1 MAAELGSYKQA
12 HTSSA
17 PLTLGNSRVVEGP
30 APLKELGSRAQACV
44 EVSPTISSRDWVV
57 EGPCHDCYPNHIA
70 PALMDLPAGG
80 EPTGR
85 RAHVAI
91 SGLSPAG
98 SRVAKTWPPGG
109 AIMRAPTPG
118 LAPGWDPGNA
128 NPGYPLCR
136 LGASS
141 FPHHR
146 ATLRLSE
153 KFILLLIL
161 SAFITLCFG
170 AFFFLPDNSKHKR
183 FDLGLEDVLIPHI
196 DSPKAGKHASGQVVI
211 HGQGGHDE
219 HRHREEEESL
229 RDKIRAD
236 HERALQEAKEKLRKS
251 REELQAEIQTEKSK
265 VMEDLKKKDA
275 GPKPLPPVP
284 MPKVV
289 GVSDGE
295 PQEPDV
301 KEKRDKI
308 RELGHLPGPRRE
320 RQREKDGG
328 GCGHSSSH
336 GDFTSS
342 NVVFLLSFLFCF
354 CQMMKHA
361 WDSYRQYGWGHNELK
376 PLAKKGHSTNIFGN
390 SQLGATIVDALDTLY
405 IMGLHEEFKDGQEW
419 IEQNLDFSVNAE
431 VSVFEVN
438 IRFIGGLLAAYYLSG
453 QEACQ
458 PRQPHNIQRFEVL
471 RADLIHP
478 RRLATEE
485 LTNYLSDFGL
495 GDGRVHLRV
504 PILCFL
510 IGRQVGGIEE
520 ILEVFLPPSP
530 TMSSVEDSFF
540 SLTAIPY
547 FRCPPPGSGIATT
560 TGTRDLA
567 SVHNFELRQRADNGG
582 REHGPLGLNVP
593 SLPRNLH
600 KQQQETYPQPEG
612 AGKRPSAF
620 TTGGELQHVAA
631 ELGSYEQAHTSSP
644 PLTLGNSRV
653 VEGPA
658 PLKELGSRAQAMRG
672 EFCSRDW
679 VVEAPCHD
687 CYPNHIAPAPH
698 GPSCRVVSL
707 LEGGPTSP
715 FRAEPGR
722 VPWAKTRPPGARL
735 RAPTPGLAPGWGP
748 CNANPGDVDVFKLKA
763 VQLAEKLLPAFN
775 TPTGI
780 PWAMVNLKSG
790 VGRNW
795 GWASAGSSILAE
807 FGTLH
812 MEFVHLTY
820 LTGNPAYYQKVMHI
834 RKLLAKMDRPNGL
847 YPNYLNPRTGRWGQ
861 HHTSVGGLGDSF
873 YEYLLKAWLMSDKT
887 DTEARKTYDDAIE
900 ECQQSRCCRANA
912 EGCHRAPPD
921 NRKSNGGLTSFIG
934 EWKNG
939 HLERK
944 MGHLACFAGRHVR
957 VGRRRLARTTKPGT
971 TCSWGRRLHTPATN
985 PTTGRKLQGCFDKG
999 ERLPW
1004 QQMKMERGRER
1015 EVSGEVAEFDS
1026 NVLKLGPE
1034 AFKFDSGLEAVAVRQ
1049 NEKYYILRPEVIETY
1064 WYMWRFTHDPK
1075 YRQWGWEAA
1084 QAIDKY
1090 CRVSGGFSGVKDVYS
1105 SNPTYD
1111 DVQQSFFL
1119 AETLKYLY
1127 LLFSSD
1133 DLMPLESWVFNTEA
1147 HPLPVLHLGN
1157 ITLPGSEPA
1166 QR

>member
-1 MAAELGSYKQA
+1 FFKRSKHDDAGS
-12 HTSSA
+12 
-17 PLTLGNSRVVEGP
+17 P
-30 APLKELGSRAQACV
+30 ATV
-44 EVSPTISSRDWVV
+44 
-57 EGPCHDCYPNHIA
+57 
-70 PALMDLPAGG
+70 
-80 EPTGR
+80 GR
-85 RAHVAI
+85 RI
-91 SGLSPAG
+91 PTLS
-98 SRVAKTWPPGG
+98 
-109 AIMRAPTPG
+109 
-118 LAPGWDPGNA
+118 
-128 NPGYPLCR
+128 
-136 LGASS
+136 
-141 FPHHR
+141 
-146 ATLRLSE
+146 LSE

-183 FDLGLEDVLIPHI
+183 FDLGLEGRAHPSHR
-196 DSPKAGKHASGQVVI
+196 HT
-211 HGQGGHDE
+211 QGGEACLGTGDHTWTGGDTMSTDTGKDQA
-219 HRHREEEESL
+219 EEEESL

-251 REELQAEIQTEKSK
+251 REELQAEIQTEKNK
-265 VMEDLKKKDA
+265 VMEDLKKKDP

-295 PQEPDV
+295 PPEPDV

-308 RELGHLPGPRRE
+308 RE
-320 RQREKDGG
+320 
-328 GCGHSSSH
+328 
-336 GDFTSS
+336 
-342 NVVFLLSFLFCF
+342 
-354 CQMMKHA
+354 MMKHA

-390 SQLGATIVDALDTLY
+390 SQLGASIVDALDTLY

-419 IEQNLDFSVNAE
+419 IEQNLDFGVNAE

-453 QEACQ
+453 QE
-458 PRQPHNIQRFEVL
+458 
-471 RADLIHP
+471 
-478 RRLATEE
+478 
-485 LTNYLSDFGL
+485 
-495 GDGRVHLRV
+495 
-504 PILCFL
+504 
-510 IGRQVGGIEE
+510 
-520 ILEVFLPPSP
+520 
-530 TMSSVEDSFF
+530 
-540 SLTAIPY
+540 
-547 FRCPPPGSGIATT
+547 
-560 TGTRDLA
+560 
-567 SVHNFELRQRADNGG
+567 
-582 REHGPLGLNVP
+582 
-593 SLPRNLH
+593 
-600 KQQQETYPQPEG
+600 
-612 AGKRPSAF
+612 
-620 TTGGELQHVAA
+620 
-631 ELGSYEQAHTSSP
+631 
-644 PLTLGNSRV
+644 
-653 VEGPA
+653 
-658 PLKELGSRAQAMRG
+658 
-672 EFCSRDW
+672 
-679 VVEAPCHD
+679 
-687 CYPNHIAPAPH
+687 
-698 GPSCRVVSL
+698 
-707 LEGGPTSP
+707 
-715 FRAEPGR
+715 
-722 VPWAKTRPPGARL
+722 
-735 RAPTPGLAPGWGP
+735 
-748 CNANPGDVDVFKLKA
+748 VFKLKA

-887 DTEARKTYDDAIE
+887 DSEARKTYDDAIE
-900 ECQQSRCCRANA
+900 AIER
-912 EGCHRAPPD
+912 HLI
-921 NRKSNGGLTSFIG
+921 RKSNGGLTFIG

-944 MGHLACFAGRHVR
+944 MGHLACFAGGMFALGADGSPDDKAGHYLQL
-957 VGRRRLARTTKPGT
+957 GAEIAHTCHESYDRT
-971 TCSWGRRLHTPATN
+971 
-985 PTTGRKLQGCFDKG
+985 
-999 ERLPW
+999 
-1004 QQMKMERGRER
+1004 
-1015 EVSGEVAEFDS
+1015 
-1026 NVLKLGPE
+1026 VLKLGPE

>member
-1 MAAELGSYKQA
+1 L
-12 HTSSA
+12 
-17 PLTLGNSRVVEGP
+17 PVI
-30 APLKELGSRAQACV
+30 
-44 EVSPTISSRDWVV
+44 PT
-57 EGPCHDCYPNHIA
+57 
-70 PALMDLPAGG
+70 
-80 EPTGR
+80 
-85 RAHVAI
+85 
-91 SGLSPAG
+91 LSP
-98 SRVAKTWPPGG
+98 
-109 AIMRAPTPG
+109 
-118 LAPGWDPGNA
+118 
-128 NPGYPLCR
+128 
-136 LGASS
+136 GASS

-183 FDLGLEDVLIPHI
+183 FDFGLEDVLIPHI
-196 DSPKAGKHASGQVVI
+196 ESEKEARHSSRQVI
-211 HGQGGHDE
+211 HG
-219 HRHREEEESL
+219 ESL

-251 REELQAEIQTEKSK
+251 KEELKAEIQTEKTK
-265 VMEDLKKKDA
+265 VVEDLKKKD

-284 MPKVV
+284 MPKLV
-289 GVSDGE
+289 GVSDGD
-295 PQEPDV
+295 PGDSDT

-308 RELGHLPGPRRE
+308 RE
-320 RQREKDGG
+320 
-328 GCGHSSSH
+328 
-336 GDFTSS
+336 
-342 NVVFLLSFLFCF
+342 
-354 CQMMKHA
+354 MMKHA

-376 PLAKKGHSTNIFGN
+376 PIAKKGHSTNIFGN
-390 SQLGATIVDALDTLY
+390 SQMGATIVDALDTLY
-405 IMGLHEEFKDGQEW
+405 IMGLHDEFKDGQEW

-453 QEACQ
+453 QE
-458 PRQPHNIQRFEVL
+458 
-471 RADLIHP
+471 
-478 RRLATEE
+478 
-485 LTNYLSDFGL
+485 
-495 GDGRVHLRV
+495 
-504 PILCFL
+504 
-510 IGRQVGGIEE
+510 
-520 ILEVFLPPSP
+520 
-530 TMSSVEDSFF
+530 
-540 SLTAIPY
+540 
-547 FRCPPPGSGIATT
+547 
-560 TGTRDLA
+560 
-567 SVHNFELRQRADNGG
+567 
-582 REHGPLGLNVP
+582 
-593 SLPRNLH
+593 
-600 KQQQETYPQPEG
+600 
-612 AGKRPSAF
+612 
-620 TTGGELQHVAA
+620 
-631 ELGSYEQAHTSSP
+631 
-644 PLTLGNSRV
+644 
-653 VEGPA
+653 
-658 PLKELGSRAQAMRG
+658 
-672 EFCSRDW
+672 
-679 VVEAPCHD
+679 
-687 CYPNHIAPAPH
+687 
-698 GPSCRVVSL
+698 
-707 LEGGPTSP
+707 
-715 FRAEPGR
+715 
-722 VPWAKTRPPGARL
+722 
-735 RAPTPGLAPGWGP
+735 
-748 CNANPGDVDVFKLKA
+748 VFKVKA

-900 ECQQSRCCRANA
+900 AIER
-912 EGCHRAPPD
+912 HLI
-921 NRKSNGGLTSFIG
+921 RKSNGGLTFIG

-944 MGHLACFAGRHVR
+944 MGHLTCFAGGMFALGADGSPDDKAGHYLQL
-957 VGRRRLARTTKPGT
+957 GAEIAHTCHESYDRT
-971 TCSWGRRLHTPATN
+971 
-985 PTTGRKLQGCFDKG
+985 
-999 ERLPW
+999 
-1004 QQMKMERGRER
+1004 
-1015 EVSGEVAEFDS
+1015 
-1026 NVLKLGPE
+1026 VLKLGPE

-1075 YRQWGWEAA
+1075 YRQWGWEAV

-1133 DLMPLESWVFNTEA
+1133 ELLPLENWVFNTEA

-1157 ITLPGSEPA
+1157 ITLPGSET

>member
-1 MAAELGSYKQA
+1 M
-12 HTSSA
+12 T
-17 PLTLGNSRVVEGP
+17 T
-30 APLKELGSRAQACV
+30 
-44 EVSPTISSRDWVV
+44 
-57 EGPCHDCYPNHIA
+57 
-70 PALMDLPAGG
+70 PALLPLS
-80 EPTGR
+80 GR
-85 RAHVAI
+85 RI
-91 SGLSPAG
+91 PTLSP
-98 SRVAKTWPPGG
+98 G
-109 AIMRAPTPG
+109 AA
-118 LAPGWDPGNA
+118 
-128 NPGYPLCR
+128 
-136 LGASS
+136 S

-196 DSPKAGKHASGQVVI
+196 DSPKEGKHDPLPVLR
-211 HGQGGHDE
+211 QGGGGE
-219 HRHREEEESL
+219 PAGN
-229 RDKIRAD
+229 KIRAD

-251 REELQAEIQTEKSK
+251 ARSCRRRSRRRRTKR
-265 VMEDLKKKDA
+265 
-275 GPKPLPPVP
+275 GPKPLTPRAHAQSVWA
-284 MPKVV
+284 VN
-289 GVSDGE
+289 DGE
-295 PQEPDV
+295 PPEPDA

-308 RELGHLPGPRRE
+308 RE
-320 RQREKDGG
+320 
-328 GCGHSSSH
+328 
-336 GDFTSS
+336 
-342 NVVFLLSFLFCF
+342 
-354 CQMMKHA
+354 MMKHA

-405 IMGLHEEFKDGQEW
+405 IMGLHDEFKDGQEW
-419 IEQNLDFSVNAE
+419 IEQNLDFGVNAE

-453 QEACQ
+453 QE
-458 PRQPHNIQRFEVL
+458 
-471 RADLIHP
+471 
-478 RRLATEE
+478 
-485 LTNYLSDFGL
+485 
-495 GDGRVHLRV
+495 
-504 PILCFL
+504 
-510 IGRQVGGIEE
+510 
-520 ILEVFLPPSP
+520 
-530 TMSSVEDSFF
+530 
-540 SLTAIPY
+540 
-547 FRCPPPGSGIATT
+547 
-560 TGTRDLA
+560 
-567 SVHNFELRQRADNGG
+567 
-582 REHGPLGLNVP
+582 
-593 SLPRNLH
+593 
-600 KQQQETYPQPEG
+600 
-612 AGKRPSAF
+612 
-620 TTGGELQHVAA
+620 
-631 ELGSYEQAHTSSP
+631 
-644 PLTLGNSRV
+644 
-653 VEGPA
+653 
-658 PLKELGSRAQAMRG
+658 
-672 EFCSRDW
+672 
-679 VVEAPCHD
+679 
-687 CYPNHIAPAPH
+687 
-698 GPSCRVVSL
+698 
-707 LEGGPTSP
+707 
-715 FRAEPGR
+715 
-722 VPWAKTRPPGARL
+722 
-735 RAPTPGLAPGWGP
+735 
-748 CNANPGDVDVFKLKA
+748 VFKLKA

-900 ECQQSRCCRANA
+900 AIER
-912 EGCHRAPPD
+912 HLI
-921 NRKSNGGLTSFIG
+921 RKSNGGLTFIG

-944 MGHLACFAGRHVR
+944 MGHLACFAGGMFALGADGSPDDKAGHY
-957 VGRRRLARTTKPGT
+957 
-971 TCSWGRRLHTPATN
+971 
-985 PTTGRKLQGCFDKG
+985 LQLG
-999 ERLPW
+999 
-1004 QQMKMERGRER
+1004 
-1015 EVSGEVAEFDS
+1015 AEI
-1026 NVLKLGPE
+1026 LGPE

-1133 DLMPLESWVFNTEA
+1133 DLMPFESWVFNTEA

-1157 ITLPGSEPA
+1157 FTLPGSEPA

>member
-1 MAAELGSYKQA
+1 LLS
-12 HTSSA
+12 TLSSF
-17 PLTLGNSRVVEGP
+17 PQSNMT
-30 APLKELGSRAQACV
+30 
-44 EVSPTISSRDWVV
+44 T
-57 EGPCHDCYPNHIA
+57 
-70 PALMDLPAGG
+70 PALLPLS
-80 EPTGR
+80 GR
-85 RAHVAI
+85 RI
-91 SGLSPAG
+91 PTLSP
-98 SRVAKTWPPGG
+98 G
-109 AIMRAPTPG
+109 AA
-118 LAPGWDPGNA
+118 
-128 NPGYPLCR
+128 
-136 LGASS
+136 S

-170 AFFFLPDNSKHKR
+170 AFFFLPDNSKHKLSHSAPSPPDHKPQR
-183 FDLGLEDVLIPHI
+183 GRDLM
-196 DSPKAGKHASGQVVI
+196 
-211 HGQGGHDE
+211 
-219 HRHREEEESL
+219 EEEESL
-229 RDKIRAD
+229 RDKIRVD

-251 REELQAEIQTEKSK
+251 RDELRAEIQTEKSK
-265 VMEDLKKKDA
+265 VVEDLKKKKEV
-275 GPKPLPPVP
+275 PKPLPPVP

-289 GVSDGE
+289 GVNDGD
-295 PQEPDV
+295 PVEPDV

-308 RELGHLPGPRRE
+308 RE
-320 RQREKDGG
+320 
-328 GCGHSSSH
+328 
-336 GDFTSS
+336 
-342 NVVFLLSFLFCF
+342 
-354 CQMMKHA
+354 MMKHA

-390 SQLGATIVDALDTLY
+390 SQMGATIVDALDSLY
-405 IMGLHEEFKDGQEW
+405 MMGLHDEFKDGQEW

-453 QEACQ
+453 QE
-458 PRQPHNIQRFEVL
+458 
-471 RADLIHP
+471 
-478 RRLATEE
+478 
-485 LTNYLSDFGL
+485 
-495 GDGRVHLRV
+495 
-504 PILCFL
+504 
-510 IGRQVGGIEE
+510 
-520 ILEVFLPPSP
+520 
-530 TMSSVEDSFF
+530 
-540 SLTAIPY
+540 
-547 FRCPPPGSGIATT
+547 
-560 TGTRDLA
+560 
-567 SVHNFELRQRADNGG
+567 
-582 REHGPLGLNVP
+582 
-593 SLPRNLH
+593 
-600 KQQQETYPQPEG
+600 
-612 AGKRPSAF
+612 
-620 TTGGELQHVAA
+620 
-631 ELGSYEQAHTSSP
+631 
-644 PLTLGNSRV
+644 
-653 VEGPA
+653 
-658 PLKELGSRAQAMRG
+658 
-672 EFCSRDW
+672 
-679 VVEAPCHD
+679 
-687 CYPNHIAPAPH
+687 
-698 GPSCRVVSL
+698 
-707 LEGGPTSP
+707 
-715 FRAEPGR
+715 
-722 VPWAKTRPPGARL
+722 
-735 RAPTPGLAPGWGP
+735 
-748 CNANPGDVDVFKLKA
+748 VFKVKA

-900 ECQQSRCCRANA
+900 AIER
-912 EGCHRAPPD
+912 HLI
-921 NRKSNGGLTSFIG
+921 RKSNGGLTFIG

-944 MGHLACFAGRHVR
+944 MGHLTCFAGGMFALGADGSPDAKAGHYLQL
-957 VGRRRLARTTKPGT
+957 GAEIAHTCHESYDRT
-971 TCSWGRRLHTPATN
+971 
-985 PTTGRKLQGCFDKG
+985 
-999 ERLPW
+999 
-1004 QQMKMERGRER
+1004 
-1015 EVSGEVAEFDS
+1015 
-1026 NVLKLGPE
+1026 VLKLGPE

-1147 HPLPVLHLGN
+1147 HPLPVLHLAN
-1157 ITLPGSEPA
+1157 LTLPGSQA

>member
-1 MAAELGSYKQA
+1 MMVSDIAQPPD
-12 HTSSA
+12 T
-17 PLTLGNSRVVEGP
+17 LT
-30 APLKELGSRAQACV
+30 
-44 EVSPTISSRDWVV
+44 
-57 EGPCHDCYPNHIA
+57 
-70 PALMDLPAGG
+70 
-80 EPTGR
+80 
-85 RAHVAI
+85 
-91 SGLSPAG
+91 
-98 SRVAKTWPPGG
+98 
-109 AIMRAPTPG
+109 
-118 LAPGWDPGNA
+118 
-128 NPGYPLCR
+128 
-136 LGASS
+136 
-141 FPHHR
+141 
-146 ATLRLSE
+146 TLRLSE

-196 DSPKAGKHASGQVVI
+196 DSPKEGKHASGQVVI

-219 HRHREEEESL
+219 ERNYAILNLIILRSPSIHNVEMKSNKFVDLWLRRYTVNFGSL
-229 RDKIRAD
+229 C
-236 HERALQEAKEKLRKS
+236 KL
-251 REELQAEIQTEKSK
+251 LC
-265 VMEDLKKKDA
+265 L
-275 GPKPLPPVP
+275 
-284 MPKVV
+284 
-289 GVSDGE
+289 
-295 PQEPDV
+295 
-301 KEKRDKI
+301 
-308 RELGHLPGPRRE
+308 
-320 RQREKDGG
+320 
-328 GCGHSSSH
+328 
-336 GDFTSS
+336 
-342 NVVFLLSFLFCF
+342 VFRFMFF
-354 CQMMKHA
+354 QMMKHA

-405 IMGLHEEFKDGQEW
+405 IMGLHEEFRDGQEW
-419 IEQNLDFSVNAE
+419 IEQNLDFGNAE

-453 QEACQ
+453 QE
-458 PRQPHNIQRFEVL
+458 
-471 RADLIHP
+471 
-478 RRLATEE
+478 
-485 LTNYLSDFGL
+485 
-495 GDGRVHLRV
+495 
-504 PILCFL
+504 
-510 IGRQVGGIEE
+510 
-520 ILEVFLPPSP
+520 
-530 TMSSVEDSFF
+530 
-540 SLTAIPY
+540 
-547 FRCPPPGSGIATT
+547 
-560 TGTRDLA
+560 
-567 SVHNFELRQRADNGG
+567 
-582 REHGPLGLNVP
+582 
-593 SLPRNLH
+593 
-600 KQQQETYPQPEG
+600 
-612 AGKRPSAF
+612 
-620 TTGGELQHVAA
+620 
-631 ELGSYEQAHTSSP
+631 
-644 PLTLGNSRV
+644 
-653 VEGPA
+653 
-658 PLKELGSRAQAMRG
+658 
-672 EFCSRDW
+672 
-679 VVEAPCHD
+679 
-687 CYPNHIAPAPH
+687 
-698 GPSCRVVSL
+698 
-707 LEGGPTSP
+707 
-715 FRAEPGR
+715 
-722 VPWAKTRPPGARL
+722 
-735 RAPTPGLAPGWGP
+735 
-748 CNANPGDVDVFKLKA
+748 VFKLKA

-900 ECQQSRCCRANA
+900 AIER
-912 EGCHRAPPD
+912 HLI
-921 NRKSNGGLTSFIG
+921 RKSNGGLTFIG

-944 MGHLACFAGRHVR
+944 MGHLACFAGGMFALGADGSPDDKAGHYLQL
-957 VGRRRLARTTKPGT
+957 GAEIAHTCHESYDRT
-971 TCSWGRRLHTPATN
+971 
-985 PTTGRKLQGCFDKG
+985 
-999 ERLPW
+999 
-1004 QQMKMERGRER
+1004 
-1015 EVSGEVAEFDS
+1015 
-1026 NVLKLGPE
+1026 VLKLGPE

>member
-1 MAAELGSYKQA
+1 EQVES
-12 HTSSA
+12 
-17 PLTLGNSRVVEGP
+17 VVIYWTTP
-30 APLKELGSRAQACV
+30 FL
-44 EVSPTISSRDWVV
+44 RD
-57 EGPCHDCYPNHIA
+57 
-70 PALMDLPAGG
+70 
-80 EPTGR
+80 
-85 RAHVAI
+85 
-91 SGLSPAG
+91 
-98 SRVAKTWPPGG
+98 K
-109 AIMRAPTPG
+109 
-118 LAPGWDPGNA
+118 
-128 NPGYPLCR
+128 
-136 LGASS
+136 
-141 FPHHR
+141 

-183 FDLGLEDVLIPHI
+183 FDFGLEDVLIPHI
-196 DSPKAGKHASGQVVI
+196 DSEKEA
-211 HGQGGHDE
+211 
-219 HRHREEEESL
+219 SL

-251 REELQAEIQTEKSK
+251 KEELKAEIQTEKTK
-265 VMEDLKKKDA
+265 VVEDLKKKD

-284 MPKVV
+284 MPKLV
-289 GVSDGE
+289 GVKDGD
-295 PQEPDV
+295 PGDPDT

-308 RELGHLPGPRRE
+308 RE
-320 RQREKDGG
+320 
-328 GCGHSSSH
+328 
-336 GDFTSS
+336 
-342 NVVFLLSFLFCF
+342 
-354 CQMMKHA
+354 MMKHA

-376 PLAKKGHSTNIFGN
+376 PIAKKGHSTNIFGN
-390 SQLGATIVDALDTLY
+390 SQMGATIVDALDTLY
-405 IMGLHEEFKDGQEW
+405 IMGLHDEFKDGQEW
-419 IEQNLDFSVNAE
+419 IKQNLDFSVNAE

-453 QEACQ
+453 QE
-458 PRQPHNIQRFEVL
+458 
-471 RADLIHP
+471 
-478 RRLATEE
+478 
-485 LTNYLSDFGL
+485 
-495 GDGRVHLRV
+495 
-504 PILCFL
+504 
-510 IGRQVGGIEE
+510 
-520 ILEVFLPPSP
+520 
-530 TMSSVEDSFF
+530 
-540 SLTAIPY
+540 
-547 FRCPPPGSGIATT
+547 
-560 TGTRDLA
+560 
-567 SVHNFELRQRADNGG
+567 
-582 REHGPLGLNVP
+582 
-593 SLPRNLH
+593 
-600 KQQQETYPQPEG
+600 
-612 AGKRPSAF
+612 
-620 TTGGELQHVAA
+620 
-631 ELGSYEQAHTSSP
+631 
-644 PLTLGNSRV
+644 
-653 VEGPA
+653 
-658 PLKELGSRAQAMRG
+658 
-672 EFCSRDW
+672 
-679 VVEAPCHD
+679 
-687 CYPNHIAPAPH
+687 
-698 GPSCRVVSL
+698 
-707 LEGGPTSP
+707 
-715 FRAEPGR
+715 
-722 VPWAKTRPPGARL
+722 
-735 RAPTPGLAPGWGP
+735 
-748 CNANPGDVDVFKLKA
+748 VFKVKA

-900 ECQQSRCCRANA
+900 AIER
-912 EGCHRAPPD
+912 HLI
-921 NRKSNGGLTSFIG
+921 RKSNGGLTFIG

-944 MGHLACFAGRHVR
+944 MGHLTCFAGGMFALGADGSPDDKAGHYLQL
-957 VGRRRLARTTKPGT
+957 GAEIAHTCHESYDRT
-971 TCSWGRRLHTPATN
+971 
-985 PTTGRKLQGCFDKG
+985 
-999 ERLPW
+999 
-1004 QQMKMERGRER
+1004 
-1015 EVSGEVAEFDS
+1015 
-1026 NVLKLGPE
+1026 VLKLGPE

-1133 DLMPLESWVFNTEA
+1133 ELLPLENWVFNTEA
-1147 HPLPVLHLGN
+1147 HPLPVLVNQHLK
-1157 ITLPGSEPA
+1157 
-1166 QR
+1166 

>member
-1 MAAELGSYKQA
+1 MLV
-12 HTSSA
+12 
-17 PLTLGNSRVVEGP
+17 NSP
-30 APLKELGSRAQACV
+30 Q
-44 EVSPTISSRDWVV
+44 
-57 EGPCHDCYPNHIA
+57 
-70 PALMDLPAGG
+70 
-80 EPTGR
+80 
-85 RAHVAI
+85 
-91 SGLSPAG
+91 
-98 SRVAKTWPPGG
+98 
-109 AIMRAPTPG
+109 
-118 LAPGWDPGNA
+118 
-128 NPGYPLCR
+128 
-136 LGASS
+136 
-141 FPHHR
+141 

-196 DSPKAGKHASGQVVI
+196 DAPKEGKHARGTQTAAPRP
-211 HGQGGHDE
+211 HAQGGGRQRRGAGRSRRQGETSVEIIQLRCFFWPNSLSTNSDFKNKSYE
-219 HRHREEEESL
+219 LIHRL
-229 RDKIRAD
+229 FLFRDFI
-236 HERALQEAKEKLRKS
+236 S
-251 REELQAEIQTEKSK
+251 SEIQW
-265 VMEDLKKKDA
+265 L
-275 GPKPLPPVP
+275 L
-284 MPKVV
+284 
-289 GVSDGE
+289 
-295 PQEPDV
+295 
-301 KEKRDKI
+301 
-308 RELGHLPGPRRE
+308 
-320 RQREKDGG
+320 
-328 GCGHSSSH
+328 
-336 GDFTSS
+336 F
-342 NVVFLLSFLFCF
+342 VF
-354 CQMMKHA
+354 QMMKHA

-390 SQLGATIVDALDTLY
+390 SQLGASIVDALDTLY

-419 IEQNLDFSVNAE
+419 IDQNLDFSVNAE

-453 QEACQ
+453 QEM
-458 PRQPHNIQRFEVL
+458 F
-471 RADLIHP
+471 
-478 RRLATEE
+478 
-485 LTNYLSDFGL
+485 
-495 GDGRVHLRV
+495 
-504 PILCFL
+504 
-510 IGRQVGGIEE
+510 
-520 ILEVFLPPSP
+520 
-530 TMSSVEDSFF
+530 
-540 SLTAIPY
+540 
-547 FRCPPPGSGIATT
+547 
-560 TGTRDLA
+560 
-567 SVHNFELRQRADNGG
+567 
-582 REHGPLGLNVP
+582 
-593 SLPRNLH
+593 
-600 KQQQETYPQPEG
+600 KQ
-612 AGKRPSAF
+612 
-620 TTGGELQHVAA
+620 
-631 ELGSYEQAHTSSP
+631 
-644 PLTLGNSRV
+644 
-653 VEGPA
+653 
-658 PLKELGSRAQAMRG
+658 
-672 EFCSRDW
+672 
-679 VVEAPCHD
+679 
-687 CYPNHIAPAPH
+687 
-698 GPSCRVVSL
+698 
-707 LEGGPTSP
+707 
-715 FRAEPGR
+715 
-722 VPWAKTRPPGARL
+722 
-735 RAPTPGLAPGWGP
+735 
-748 CNANPGDVDVFKLKA
+748 KA

-887 DTEARKTYDDAIE
+887 DTEARKTYDDAMEAIE
-900 ECQQSRCCRANA
+900 R
-912 EGCHRAPPD
+912 HLI
-921 NRKSNGGLTSFIG
+921 RKSNGGLTFIG

-944 MGHLACFAGRHVR
+944 MGHLACFAGGMFALGADGSPDDKAGHYLQL
-957 VGRRRLARTTKPGT
+957 GAEIAHTCHESYDRT
-971 TCSWGRRLHTPATN
+971 
-985 PTTGRKLQGCFDKG
+985 
-999 ERLPW
+999 
-1004 QQMKMERGRER
+1004 
-1015 EVSGEVAEFDS
+1015 
-1026 NVLKLGPE
+1026 VLKLGPE

-1147 HPLPVLHLGN
+1147 HPLPVLHLAN

-1166 QR
+1166 QL

>member
-1 MAAELGSYKQA
+1 M
-12 HTSSA
+12 T
-17 PLTLGNSRVVEGP
+17 T
-30 APLKELGSRAQACV
+30 
-44 EVSPTISSRDWVV
+44 
-57 EGPCHDCYPNHIA
+57 
-70 PALMDLPAGG
+70 PALLPLS
-80 EPTGR
+80 GR
-85 RAHVAI
+85 RI
-91 SGLSPAG
+91 PTLSP
-98 SRVAKTWPPGG
+98 G
-109 AIMRAPTPG
+109 AA
-118 LAPGWDPGNA
+118 
-128 NPGYPLCR
+128 
-136 LGASS
+136 S

-170 AFFFLPDNSKHKR
+170 AFFFLPDNSKHKAR
-183 FDLGLEDVLIPHI
+183 PVRQETRTLTLSSSE
-196 DSPKAGKHASGQVVI
+196 
-211 HGQGGHDE
+211 GGG
-219 HRHREEEESL
+219 RTESL
-229 RDKIRAD
+229 RDKIRVD

-251 REELQAEIQTEKSK
+251 RDELRAEIQTEKSK
-265 VMEDLKKKDA
+265 VVEDLKKKKEV
-275 GPKPLPPVP
+275 PKPLPPVP

-289 GVSDGE
+289 GVNDGDSV
-295 PQEPDV
+295 EPDV

-308 RELGHLPGPRRE
+308 RE
-320 RQREKDGG
+320 
-328 GCGHSSSH
+328 
-336 GDFTSS
+336 
-342 NVVFLLSFLFCF
+342 
-354 CQMMKHA
+354 MMKHA

-390 SQLGATIVDALDTLY
+390 SQMGATIVDALDSLY
-405 IMGLHEEFKDGQEW
+405 MMGLHDEFKDGQEW

-438 IRFIGGLLAAYYLSG
+438 IRFIGGLLATYYLSG
-453 QEACQ
+453 QE
-458 PRQPHNIQRFEVL
+458 
-471 RADLIHP
+471 
-478 RRLATEE
+478 
-485 LTNYLSDFGL
+485 
-495 GDGRVHLRV
+495 
-504 PILCFL
+504 
-510 IGRQVGGIEE
+510 
-520 ILEVFLPPSP
+520 
-530 TMSSVEDSFF
+530 
-540 SLTAIPY
+540 
-547 FRCPPPGSGIATT
+547 
-560 TGTRDLA
+560 
-567 SVHNFELRQRADNGG
+567 
-582 REHGPLGLNVP
+582 
-593 SLPRNLH
+593 
-600 KQQQETYPQPEG
+600 
-612 AGKRPSAF
+612 
-620 TTGGELQHVAA
+620 
-631 ELGSYEQAHTSSP
+631 
-644 PLTLGNSRV
+644 
-653 VEGPA
+653 
-658 PLKELGSRAQAMRG
+658 
-672 EFCSRDW
+672 
-679 VVEAPCHD
+679 
-687 CYPNHIAPAPH
+687 
-698 GPSCRVVSL
+698 
-707 LEGGPTSP
+707 
-715 FRAEPGR
+715 
-722 VPWAKTRPPGARL
+722 
-735 RAPTPGLAPGWGP
+735 
-748 CNANPGDVDVFKLKA
+748 VFKVKA

-900 ECQQSRCCRANA
+900 AIER
-912 EGCHRAPPD
+912 HLI
-921 NRKSNGGLTSFIG
+921 RKSNGGLTFIG

-944 MGHLACFAGRHVR
+944 MGHLTCFAGGMFALGADGSPDDKAGHYLQL
-957 VGRRRLARTTKPGT
+957 GAEIAHTCHESYDRT
-971 TCSWGRRLHTPATN
+971 
-985 PTTGRKLQGCFDKG
+985 
-999 ERLPW
+999 
-1004 QQMKMERGRER
+1004 
-1015 EVSGEVAEFDS
+1015 
-1026 NVLKLGPE
+1026 VLKLGPE

-1147 HPLPVLHLGN
+1147 HPLPVLHLAN
-1157 ITLPGSEPA
+1157 LTLPGSQA

>member
-1 MAAELGSYKQA
+1 M
-12 HTSSA
+12 T
-17 PLTLGNSRVVEGP
+17 T
-30 APLKELGSRAQACV
+30 
-44 EVSPTISSRDWVV
+44 
-57 EGPCHDCYPNHIA
+57 
-70 PALMDLPAGG
+70 PALLPLS
-80 EPTGR
+80 GR
-85 RAHVAI
+85 RI
-91 SGLSPAG
+91 PTLSP
-98 SRVAKTWPPGG
+98 G
-109 AIMRAPTPG
+109 AA
-118 LAPGWDPGNA
+118 
-128 NPGYPLCR
+128 
-136 LGASS
+136 S

-170 AFFFLPDNSKHKR
+170 AFFFLPDNSKHKHVKEVSV
-183 FDLGLEDVLIPHI
+183 FIQDLPPPPTVNQSSDFLFLF
-196 DSPKAGKHASGQVVI
+196 
-211 HGQGGHDE
+211 
-219 HRHREEEESL
+219 REEEESL

-251 REELQAEIQTEKSK
+251 RDELRAEIQTEKSK
-265 VMEDLKKKDA
+265 VLEDLKKE

-289 GVSDGE
+289 GVNDGDPGE
-295 PQEPDV
+295 PDI

-308 RELGHLPGPRRE
+308 RE
-320 RQREKDGG
+320 
-328 GCGHSSSH
+328 
-336 GDFTSS
+336 
-342 NVVFLLSFLFCF
+342 
-354 CQMMKHA
+354 MMKHA

-390 SQLGATIVDALDTLY
+390 SQMGATIVDALDSLY
-405 IMGLHEEFKDGQEW
+405 MMGLHDEFKDGQEW

-453 QEACQ
+453 QE
-458 PRQPHNIQRFEVL
+458 
-471 RADLIHP
+471 
-478 RRLATEE
+478 
-485 LTNYLSDFGL
+485 
-495 GDGRVHLRV
+495 
-504 PILCFL
+504 
-510 IGRQVGGIEE
+510 
-520 ILEVFLPPSP
+520 
-530 TMSSVEDSFF
+530 
-540 SLTAIPY
+540 
-547 FRCPPPGSGIATT
+547 
-560 TGTRDLA
+560 
-567 SVHNFELRQRADNGG
+567 
-582 REHGPLGLNVP
+582 
-593 SLPRNLH
+593 
-600 KQQQETYPQPEG
+600 
-612 AGKRPSAF
+612 
-620 TTGGELQHVAA
+620 
-631 ELGSYEQAHTSSP
+631 
-644 PLTLGNSRV
+644 
-653 VEGPA
+653 
-658 PLKELGSRAQAMRG
+658 
-672 EFCSRDW
+672 
-679 VVEAPCHD
+679 
-687 CYPNHIAPAPH
+687 
-698 GPSCRVVSL
+698 
-707 LEGGPTSP
+707 
-715 FRAEPGR
+715 
-722 VPWAKTRPPGARL
+722 
-735 RAPTPGLAPGWGP
+735 
-748 CNANPGDVDVFKLKA
+748 VFKVKA

-900 ECQQSRCCRANA
+900 AIER
-912 EGCHRAPPD
+912 HLI
-921 NRKSNGGLTSFIG
+921 RKSNGGLTFIG

-944 MGHLACFAGRHVR
+944 MGHLTCFAGGMFALGADGSPDDKAGHYLQL
-957 VGRRRLARTTKPGT
+957 GAEIAHTCHESYDRT
-971 TCSWGRRLHTPATN
+971 
-985 PTTGRKLQGCFDKG
+985 
-999 ERLPW
+999 
-1004 QQMKMERGRER
+1004 
-1015 EVSGEVAEFDS
+1015 
-1026 NVLKLGPE
+1026 VLKLGPE

-1147 HPLPVLHLGN
+1147 HPLPKE
-1157 ITLPGSEPA
+1157 SA
-1166 QR
+1166 QTTAEWRSLKQ

>member
-1 MAAELGSYKQA
+1 M
-12 HTSSA
+12 T
-17 PLTLGNSRVVEGP
+17 T
-30 APLKELGSRAQACV
+30 
-44 EVSPTISSRDWVV
+44 
-57 EGPCHDCYPNHIA
+57 
-70 PALMDLPAGG
+70 PALLPLS
-80 EPTGR
+80 GR
-85 RAHVAI
+85 RI
-91 SGLSPAG
+91 PTLSP
-98 SRVAKTWPPGG
+98 G
-109 AIMRAPTPG
+109 AA
-118 LAPGWDPGNA
+118 
-128 NPGYPLCR
+128 
-136 LGASS
+136 S

-183 FDLGLEDVLIPHI
+183 FDLGLEDV
-196 DSPKAGKHASGQVVI
+196 VI

-219 HRHREEEESL
+219 HRHRCPSPCPL
-229 RDKIRAD
+229 SPCPRWWG
-236 HERALQEAKEKLRKS
+236 S
-251 REELQAEIQTEKSK
+251 T
-265 VMEDLKKKDA
+265 MET
-275 GPKPLPPVP
+275 P
-284 MPKVV
+284 
-289 GVSDGE
+289 
-295 PQEPDV
+295 
-301 KEKRDKI
+301 
-308 RELGHLPGPRRE
+308 
-320 RQREKDGG
+320 
-328 GCGHSSSH
+328 
-336 GDFTSS
+336 
-342 NVVFLLSFLFCF
+342 
-354 CQMMKHA
+354 
-361 WDSYRQYGWGHNELK
+361 YRQYGWGHNELK

-390 SQLGATIVDALDTLY
+390 SQMGATIVDALDSLY
-405 IMGLHEEFKDGQEW
+405 MMGLHDEFKDGQEW

-453 QEACQ
+453 QE
-458 PRQPHNIQRFEVL
+458 
-471 RADLIHP
+471 
-478 RRLATEE
+478 
-485 LTNYLSDFGL
+485 
-495 GDGRVHLRV
+495 
-504 PILCFL
+504 
-510 IGRQVGGIEE
+510 
-520 ILEVFLPPSP
+520 
-530 TMSSVEDSFF
+530 
-540 SLTAIPY
+540 
-547 FRCPPPGSGIATT
+547 
-560 TGTRDLA
+560 
-567 SVHNFELRQRADNGG
+567 
-582 REHGPLGLNVP
+582 
-593 SLPRNLH
+593 
-600 KQQQETYPQPEG
+600 
-612 AGKRPSAF
+612 
-620 TTGGELQHVAA
+620 
-631 ELGSYEQAHTSSP
+631 
-644 PLTLGNSRV
+644 
-653 VEGPA
+653 
-658 PLKELGSRAQAMRG
+658 
-672 EFCSRDW
+672 
-679 VVEAPCHD
+679 
-687 CYPNHIAPAPH
+687 
-698 GPSCRVVSL
+698 
-707 LEGGPTSP
+707 
-715 FRAEPGR
+715 
-722 VPWAKTRPPGARL
+722 
-735 RAPTPGLAPGWGP
+735 
-748 CNANPGDVDVFKLKA
+748 VFKVKA

-900 ECQQSRCCRANA
+900 AIER
-912 EGCHRAPPD
+912 HLI
-921 NRKSNGGLTSFIG
+921 RKSNGGLTFIG

-944 MGHLACFAGRHVR
+944 MGHLTCFAGGMFALGADGSPDAKAGHYLQL
-957 VGRRRLARTTKPGT
+957 GAEIAHTCHESYDRT
-971 TCSWGRRLHTPATN
+971 
-985 PTTGRKLQGCFDKG
+985 
-999 ERLPW
+999 
-1004 QQMKMERGRER
+1004 
-1015 EVSGEVAEFDS
+1015 
-1026 NVLKLGPE
+1026 VLKLGPE

-1147 HPLPVLHLGN
+1147 HPLPVLHLGREGVWSLN
-1157 ITLPGSEPA
+1157 EQTDRLL
-1166 QR
+1166 

>member
-1 MAAELGSYKQA
+1 A
-12 HTSSA
+12 T
-17 PLTLGNSRVVEGP
+17 V
-30 APLKELGSRAQACV
+30 
-44 EVSPTISSRDWVV
+44 
-57 EGPCHDCYPNHIA
+57 
-70 PALMDLPAGG
+70 
-80 EPTGR
+80 GR
-85 RAHVAI
+85 RI
-91 SGLSPAG
+91 PTLSP
-98 SRVAKTWPPGG
+98 
-109 AIMRAPTPG
+109 
-118 LAPGWDPGNA
+118 
-128 NPGYPLCR
+128 
-136 LGASS
+136 GASS
-141 FPHHR
+141 FP
-146 ATLRLSE
+146 

-183 FDLGLEDVLIPHI
+183 FDLGLEGRAHPSHR
-196 DSPKAGKHASGQVVI
+196 HT
-211 HGQGGHDE
+211 QGGEALTIGPPRTTTAGVGQPGGVGRGLMD
-219 HRHREEEESL
+219 ESL

-251 REELQAEIQTEKSK
+251 REELQAEIQTEKNK
-265 VMEDLKKKDA
+265 VMEDLKKKDP

-295 PQEPDV
+295 PPEPDV

-308 RELGHLPGPRRE
+308 RE
-320 RQREKDGG
+320 
-328 GCGHSSSH
+328 
-336 GDFTSS
+336 
-342 NVVFLLSFLFCF
+342 
-354 CQMMKHA
+354 MMKHA

-390 SQLGATIVDALDTLY
+390 SQLGASIVDALDTLY

-419 IEQNLDFSVNAE
+419 IEQNLDFGVNAE

-453 QEACQ
+453 QE
-458 PRQPHNIQRFEVL
+458 
-471 RADLIHP
+471 
-478 RRLATEE
+478 
-485 LTNYLSDFGL
+485 
-495 GDGRVHLRV
+495 
-504 PILCFL
+504 
-510 IGRQVGGIEE
+510 
-520 ILEVFLPPSP
+520 
-530 TMSSVEDSFF
+530 
-540 SLTAIPY
+540 
-547 FRCPPPGSGIATT
+547 
-560 TGTRDLA
+560 
-567 SVHNFELRQRADNGG
+567 
-582 REHGPLGLNVP
+582 
-593 SLPRNLH
+593 
-600 KQQQETYPQPEG
+600 
-612 AGKRPSAF
+612 
-620 TTGGELQHVAA
+620 
-631 ELGSYEQAHTSSP
+631 
-644 PLTLGNSRV
+644 
-653 VEGPA
+653 
-658 PLKELGSRAQAMRG
+658 
-672 EFCSRDW
+672 
-679 VVEAPCHD
+679 
-687 CYPNHIAPAPH
+687 
-698 GPSCRVVSL
+698 
-707 LEGGPTSP
+707 
-715 FRAEPGR
+715 
-722 VPWAKTRPPGARL
+722 
-735 RAPTPGLAPGWGP
+735 
-748 CNANPGDVDVFKLKA
+748 VFKLKA

-887 DTEARKTYDDAIE
+887 DSEARKTYDDAIE
-900 ECQQSRCCRANA
+900 AIER
-912 EGCHRAPPD
+912 HLI
-921 NRKSNGGLTSFIG
+921 RKSNGGLTFIG

-944 MGHLACFAGRHVR
+944 MGHLACFAGGMFALGADGSPDDKAGHYLQL
-957 VGRRRLARTTKPGT
+957 GAEIAHTCHESYDRT
-971 TCSWGRRLHTPATN
+971 
-985 PTTGRKLQGCFDKG
+985 
-999 ERLPW
+999 
-1004 QQMKMERGRER
+1004 
-1015 EVSGEVAEFDS
+1015 
-1026 NVLKLGPE
+1026 VLKLGPE